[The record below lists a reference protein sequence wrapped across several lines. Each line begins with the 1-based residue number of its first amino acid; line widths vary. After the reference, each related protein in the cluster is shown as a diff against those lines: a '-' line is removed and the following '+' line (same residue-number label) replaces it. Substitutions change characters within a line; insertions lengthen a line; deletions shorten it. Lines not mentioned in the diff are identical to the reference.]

1 MSFVSHILIIN
12 RDARPGRTTV
22 IIVREPLGF

>member
-1 MSFVSHILIIN
+1 MSFASHVLIIN

-22 IIVREPLGF
+22 IIVRERLGF